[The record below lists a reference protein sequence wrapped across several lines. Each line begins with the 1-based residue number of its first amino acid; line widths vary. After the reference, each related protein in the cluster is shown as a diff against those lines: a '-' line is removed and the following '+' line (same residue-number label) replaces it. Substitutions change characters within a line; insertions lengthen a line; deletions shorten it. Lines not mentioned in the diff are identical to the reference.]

1 MRLDTSQQMRT
12 EMRLRMAPRMIQSME
27 ILQLPIMA
35 LQERID
41 QELSENPILVDL
53 RETSVSE
60 QEASGEEPGTPTTT
74 SIDASDG
81 DGEAGGLDNLI
92 RSDENWSELYE
103 DGPRRS
109 RASLS
114 EESDRKQ
121 DAMQNMASRPRSFHD
136 DLTDQLGFFDCE
148 PIVRD
153 LAEFIIHN
161 LDENGYFKQDVHDVA
176 RDFGNDATIEQAEE
190 ALALV
195 QRLDPPGVGARD
207 LRECLLLQLTP
218 DIPFHDVLHTLI
230 SSYMDD
236 LQHNRLPAI
245 ERKSGIPIDTIKE
258 ALEHLRRLNPRPGA
272 SHTAESTAYVI
283 PDLIV
288 EPNDQGEYEVRLVD
302 DHTPQLAI
310 SRYYQQQLKNKS
322 TDPAAREF
330 IQKRIQSARWLIES
344 IEQRR
349 STLLKV
355 ARAIIEH
362 QQDFLD
368 KGPEFIEPLKM
379 QQIADRV
386 GVHVTTVSRAVDDKW
401 VSTPRGIFALKR
413 FFGGGT
419 VNADGDEVAWDTIK
433 QKLLEIIGKEDKQ
446 SPLSDEE
453 IVKELSRQG
462 LKVARR
468 TVTKYREALLIP
480 SSRQRKQ
487 F

>member
-35 LQERID
+35 LQERIE
-41 QELSENPILVDL
+41 QELSENPVLVDL
-53 RETSVSE
+53 RESASPSE
-60 QEASGEEPGTPTTT
+60 AESEEAGTTT
-74 SIDASDG
+74 VAEPEPESEPNEFDS
-81 DGEAGGLDNLI
+81 LI
-92 RSDENWSELYE
+92 GMDENWSELYDE
-103 DGPRRS
+103 GPRRS

-114 EESDRKQ
+114 EEGDRKQ

-136 DLTDQLGFFDCE
+136 DLTEQLGFFDCE
-148 PIVRD
+148 PTVKA
-153 LAEFIIHN
+153 LAEYIIYN
-161 LDENGYFKQDVHDVA
+161 LDDNGYLKLSLHDVT
-176 RDFGNDATIEQAEE
+176 RDFGGGEASQEQAEE
-190 ALALV
+190 ALRLV
-195 QRLDPPGVGARD
+195 QKLDPPGVGARD

-218 DIPFHDVLHTLI
+218 ETPSHDVLRTLI
-230 SSYMDD
+230 SHHLDD

-245 ERKSGIPIDTIKE
+245 EKRTGVSIEAIKE
-258 ALEHLRRLNPRPGA
+258 ALEHLRRLNPKPGA
-272 SHTAESTAYVI
+272 SFTSDGNTQYVV

-288 EPNDQGEYEVRLVD
+288 EPNDEEGYDVRLVD
-302 DHTPQLAI
+302 DHTPHLSI
-310 SRYYQQQLKNKS
+310 SRYYQKQLRNKQ

-330 IQKRIQSARWLIES
+330 IQKRIQSARWLIEA

-349 STLLKV
+349 NTLLKV
-355 ARAIIEH
+355 SRAIIDH
-362 QQDFLD
+362 QKVFLD

-401 VSTPRGIFALKR
+401 VQTPRGIFPLKR

-419 VNADGDEVAWDTIK
+419 TTADGEEIAWDTIK
-433 QKLLEIIGKEDKQ
+433 QKLLEIIAKEDKQ
-446 SPLSDEE
+446 NPLSDEE
-453 IVKELSRQG
+453 IVDEMGRQG

-468 TVTKYREALLIP
+468 TVTKYRQALNIP

>member
-35 LQERID
+35 LQERIE
-41 QELSENPILVDL
+41 QELGENPVLEDAAKSSTSEVDAEEMTPATTPT
-53 RETSVSE
+53 ETST
-60 QEASGEEPGTPTTT
+60 EPNEFD
-74 SIDASDG
+74 S
-81 DGEAGGLDNLI
+81 LI
-92 RSDENWSELYE
+92 GFDENWSELYDE
-103 DGPRRS
+103 GPRRS

-121 DAMQNMASRPRSFHD
+121 EAMQNMASRPRSLHD
-136 DLTDQLGFFDCE
+136 DLADQLGFFDCE

-153 LAEFIIHN
+153 LAEYIVHN
-161 LDENGYFKQDVHDVA
+161 LDEVGLFRIDLLDVV
-176 RDFGNDATIEQAEE
+176 RDFNGRATLEEAEE
-190 ALALV
+190 ALRLV

-207 LRECLLLQLTP
+207 LRECFLLQLTP
-218 DIPFHDVLHTLI
+218 ETPCHDVLHTLI
-230 SSYMDD
+230 AEHLDD
-236 LQHNRLPAI
+236 LGHNRLPAI
-245 ERKSGIPIDTIKE
+245 EKKTGIPIEKIKE

-272 SHTAESTAYVI
+272 SFESDSSRYVI

-288 EPNDQGEYEVRLVD
+288 ENNEQGGYDVRLSD
-302 DHTPQLAI
+302 ENSPQLGI
-310 SRYYQQQLKNKS
+310 SGYYQKLLRNKQTS
-322 TDPAAREF
+322 PETREY
-330 IQKRIQSARWLIES
+330 IQKKIQSARWLIDS

-349 STLLKV
+349 NTLLKV
-355 ARAIIEH
+355 ARAIIAH
-362 QQDFLD
+362 QKDFLD

-379 QQIADRV
+379 QQIADKV

-401 VSTPRGIFALKR
+401 VQTPRGIFALKR

-419 VNADGDEVAWDTIK
+419 TTADGDEIAWDTIK
-433 QKLLEIIGKEDKQ
+433 QKLLEIIAKEDKQ
-446 SPLSDEE
+446 SPMSDEE
-453 IVKELSRQG
+453 IVDEMERQG

-468 TVTKYREALLIP
+468 TVTKYRQNLQIP

>member
-35 LQERID
+35 LQERIE
-41 QELSENPILVDL
+41 QELSENPVLVDL
-53 RETSVSE
+53 RESPSTS
-60 QEASGEEPGTPTTT
+60 EA
-74 SIDASDG
+74 
-81 DGEAGGLDNLI
+81 DGEAEDTTPTAVAEPAQEVETNEFDSLINL
-92 RSDENWSELYE
+92 DENWSELYDE
-103 DGPRRS
+103 GPRRS

-114 EESDRKQ
+114 EEGDRKQ

-136 DLTDQLGFFDCE
+136 GLTEQLGFFDCD
-148 PIVRD
+148 PTLRK
-153 LAEFIIHN
+153 LAEYIIYN
-161 LDENGYFKQDVHDVA
+161 LDDNGYLKLDLHEIL
-176 RDFGNDATIEQAEE
+176 RDSEGEATLAQAEE
-190 ALALV
+190 ALQLV
-195 QRLDPPGVGARD
+195 QKLDPPGVGARD

-218 DIPFHDVLHTLI
+218 ETPCYDILRTLI
-230 SSYMDD
+230 SNHLDD

-245 ERKSGIPIDTIKE
+245 EKRTGFSIETIKE
-258 ALEHLRRLNPRPGA
+258 ALEHLRRLNPKPGA
-272 SHTAESTAYVI
+272 AYGADSGNQYVV

-288 EPNDQGEYEVRLVD
+288 EPIETGGYDVRLVD
-302 DHTPQLAI
+302 EHTPNLSI
-310 SRYYQQQLKNKS
+310 SRYYQKQLRNKQ

-349 STLLKV
+349 NTLLKV
-355 ARAIIEH
+355 ARAIVDH
-362 QQDFLD
+362 QKVFLD

-401 VSTPRGIFALKR
+401 VQTPRGIFPLKR

-419 VNADGDEVAWDTIK
+419 TTADGDEIAWDTIK
-433 QKLLEIIGKEDKQ
+433 QKLLEIIAKEDKQ
-446 SPLSDEE
+446 NPLSDEE
-453 IVKELSRQG
+453 IVDEMERQG

-468 TVTKYREALLIP
+468 TVTKYRQALNIP

>member
-35 LQERID
+35 LQERIE
-41 QELSENPILVDL
+41 QELSENPVLVDL
-53 RETSVSE
+53 RESAAPAEGENEETGATTVTE
-60 QEASGEEPGTPTTT
+60 PEAEEEPNEFD
-74 SIDASDG
+74 SLI
-81 DGEAGGLDNLI
+81 GL
-92 RSDENWSELYE
+92 DENWSELYDE
-103 DGPRRS
+103 GPRRS

-114 EESDRKQ
+114 EEGDRKQ

-136 DLTDQLGFFDCE
+136 DLSEQLGFFDCDPTIRKLAE
-148 PIVRD
+148 YIIYNLDDNGYLKLSLHDVVRD
-153 LAEFIIHN
+153 F
-161 LDENGYFKQDVHDVA
+161 DGP
-176 RDFGNDATIEQAEE
+176 TTPEQAEE
-190 ALALV
+190 ALRLV
-195 QRLDPPGVGARD
+195 QKLDPPGVGARD

-218 DIPFHDVLHTLI
+218 ETPSHDVLRTLI
-230 SSYMDD
+230 GNHLDD

-245 ERKSGIPIDTIKE
+245 EKKTGYSIETIKE
-258 ALEHLRRLNPRPGA
+258 ALEHLRRLNPKPGA
-272 SHTAESTAYVI
+272 SHAADSGTQYVV

-288 EPNDQGEYEVRLVD
+288 EANDEGGYDVRLVD
-302 DHTPQLAI
+302 EHTPHLSI
-310 SRYYQQQLKNKS
+310 SRYYQKQLRNKQ

-349 STLLKV
+349 NTLLKV
-355 ARAIIEH
+355 ARAIIDH
-362 QQDFLD
+362 QKVFLD

-401 VSTPRGIFALKR
+401 VQTPRGIFPLKR

-419 VNADGDEVAWDTIK
+419 TTADGEEIAWDTIK
-433 QKLLEIIGKEDKQ
+433 QKLLEIIAKEDKQ
-446 SPLSDEE
+446 NPLSDEE
-453 IVKELSRQG
+453 IVEEMGNQG

-468 TVTKYREALLIP
+468 TVTKYRQALNIP